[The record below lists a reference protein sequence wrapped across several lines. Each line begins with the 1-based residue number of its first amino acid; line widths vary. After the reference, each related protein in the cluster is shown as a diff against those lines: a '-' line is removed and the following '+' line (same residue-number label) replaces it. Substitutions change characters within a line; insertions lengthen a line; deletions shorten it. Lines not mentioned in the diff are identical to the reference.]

1 MSQAV
6 EHEQV
11 ERLELPIEGMTC
23 SSCAGRVEKSLN
35 QLDGVEATVNFATE
49 RATVE
54 FDPVQVEPE
63 QLVGAVESVGY
74 AASLPA
80 PAGAEQEAGETE
92 SDPTDDLRRRLIFA
106 AALSLPVLLL
116 AMIEPL
122 QFENWQWLSLQ
133 LATPVVLW
141 AGWPFHKAA
150 WQNLRHGAA
159 TMDTLISLG
168 TLAAL
173 GWSLYALFFGD
184 AGMPGMKMA
193 FELVTERGAGAD
205 EIYLEVGAVVTT
217 FILAGR
223 YFEARAK
230 RRAGAALEAL
240 LDLGAKEVALLDE
253 DGSERQVSIEE
264 LKAGNRF
271 VVRPGEKV
279 ATDGVVESGNSA
291 VDQSLVTGEPVPV
304 EVGPGDEVVGATI
317 NVGGRLVVRATRIG
331 EETALAQIARLVTEA
346 QSGKAP
352 VQRLADRVSAIFVP
366 IVIALAVGT
375 LGFWLGNGAGAA
387 FAFTAAVAVLIIACP
402 CALGLATPTA
412 LLVGTG
418 RGAQLGLLIKGPE
431 VLEST
436 RRIDTVVLDKT
447 GTVTSGEMSVV
458 GIHAAPGTDEAE
470 VLRYAGAVED
480 ASEHPI
486 AAAIAARAKEEFVL
500 LPAVDEFEN
509 EPGVGVRGVVQDRLV
524 TVGRASDPSLG
535 QTQRSLKNSPH
546 RGANSALAEFG
557 LEAARGEA
565 EARGQ
570 TAIAVAWDDEV
581 RGLII
586 VADTVKPT
594 SREAI
599 AALRELELR
608 PVLLTGDNE
617 ATAKAVAAEV
627 GIEEVIAEVLPAEKA
642 AVVERLQ
649 GEGRTVAMV
658 GDGVNDAP
666 ALAQADLGLAI
677 GTGTDVAIEASDI
690 TLVSGDPR
698 AVPDA
703 IRLSR
708 RTLATIKGNLF
719 WAFAYNVAALPLAA
733 AGFLNPLIAG
743 AAMAFSSV
751 FVVTNSLRLRAFT
764 PRRAR
769 SERGADAL

>member
-6 EHEQV
+6 AAENA

-23 SSCAGRVEKSLN
+23 SSCAGRIEKSLN
-35 QLDGVEATVNFATE
+35 KLEGVEATVNFATE
-49 RATVE
+49 RASVS
-54 FDPVQVEPE
+54 FDPARVAPEKLVE
-63 QLVGAVESVGY
+63 AVEGVGY
-74 AASLPA
+74 EASLPA
-80 PAGAEQEAGETE
+80 SETE
-92 SDPTDDLRRRLIFA
+92 GEADAADPTEPLRRRLIFS
-106 AALSLPVLLL
+106 AALSLPVLLIS
-116 AMIEPL
+116 MIEPL
-122 QFENWQWLSLQ
+122 QFENWQWLMLQ

-141 AGWPFHKAA
+141 GAWPFHKAA

-159 TMDTLISLG
+159 TMDTLISFG
-168 TLAAL
+168 TLSAL
-173 GWSLYALFFGD
+173 GWSLYALFIGD
-184 AGMPGMKMA
+184 AGMPGMTMP

-205 EIYLEVGAVVTT
+205 EIYLEVAAVVTT

-240 LDLGAKEVALLDE
+240 LDLGAKDVAVLGA
-253 DGSERQVSIEE
+253 DGEERRVPVSE
-264 LKAGNRF
+264 LAAGDRF

-279 ATDGVVESGNSA
+279 ATDGVVESGSSA

-304 EVGPGDEVVGATI
+304 EVGPGEEVVGATV
-317 NVGGRLVVRATRIG
+317 NVGGRLVVRATRVG
-331 EETALAQIARLVTEA
+331 EDTALAQIARLVTEA

-352 VQRLADRVSAIFVP
+352 VQRLADRVSGIFVP
-366 IVIALAVGT
+366 IVIALAVAT
-375 LGFWLGNGAGAA
+375 LGFWLGNGAGAS

-447 GTVTSGEMSVV
+447 GTVTTGAMAVV
-458 GIHAAPGTDEAE
+458 AVHAAPGAEETE
-470 VLRYAGAVED
+470 VLRLAGAVED

-486 AAAIAARAKEEFVL
+486 AQAIAARAKEEFVL
-500 LPAVDEFEN
+500 LPAVDEFASEAGL
-509 EPGVGVRGVVQDRLV
+509 GVQGVVGGRAV
-524 TVGRASDPSLG
+524 IVGRTSFLADWAMHL
-535 QTQRSLKNSPH
+535 SP
-546 RGANSALAEFG
+546 E
-557 LEAARGEA
+557 LEAAREEA
-565 EARGQ
+565 EGRGQ
-570 TAIAVAWDDEV
+570 TAIAVGWDGEA
-581 RGLII
+581 RGLVV
-586 VADTVKPT
+586 VADTVKPS

-599 AALRELELR
+599 ARLRELDLK

-617 ATAKAVAAEV
+617 ATARAVAAEV

-666 ALAQADLGLAI
+666 ALARADLGLAI

-698 AVPDA
+698 AVGDA
-703 IRLSR
+703 IHLSR

-743 AAMAFSSV
+743 ATMALSSV
-751 FVVTNSLRLRAFT
+751 FVVTNSLRLRGFS
-764 PRRAR
+764 PRRA
-769 SERGADAL
+769 A